1 MYCYVDWD
9 GGPMSCMHITVF
21 GATGRTGVPL
31 VEQALAGGHDVTA
44 FVRDRSALAIDH
56 DALAV
61 VEGDA
66 YTGEGVERAVADA
79 DAVCSVLGQTRSGPD
94 DLQTVAGRHIL
105 TAMAAAGVERFVTLT
120 GAGVRDDD
128 EQVTLSG
135 KAMGLALKLFAK
147 SVLEDARTHI
157 ADVRESDT
165 DWTVVRGPRL
175 TEGEHTGEYR
185 HGALS
190 LGMQAKI
197 SRADVADFVLQV
209 VEDGSYV
216 HEMPLVSY

>member
-1 MYCYVDWD
+1 MKL
-9 GGPMSCMHITVF
+9 TVF

-31 VEQALAGGHDVTA
+31 VEQALAAGHDVTA
-44 FVRDRSALAIDH
+44 FVRDRSELKPAHEHLT
-56 DALAV
+56 V

-66 YTGEGVERAVADA
+66 YTGEGVERAVTGA
-79 DAVCSVLGQTRSGPD
+79 DAVCSVLGQTSSGPD

-105 TAMAAAGVERFVTLT
+105 TAMSTAGVERFVTLT

-147 SVLEDARTHI
+147 SVLEDARTHV

-190 LGMQAKI
+190 LGVQAKI
-197 SRADVADFVLQV
+197 SRADVADFMLRV
-209 VEDGSYV
+209 VEDDSYV